1 MSAKAYSKSPAFE
14 PLCDVPAIELTCRKP
29 PFEPEETIVLNGVF
43 SRLILSKA
51 VVAVLDLRVASPEE
65 DLFPLQQAG
74 LQRVLVSAGWG
85 A

>member
-51 VVAVLDLRVASPEE
+51 VSEQSGAHGAVVLWLR
-65 DLFPLQQAG
+65 
-74 LQRVLVSAGWG
+74 G
-85 A
+85 AEWVYWVHCSLR